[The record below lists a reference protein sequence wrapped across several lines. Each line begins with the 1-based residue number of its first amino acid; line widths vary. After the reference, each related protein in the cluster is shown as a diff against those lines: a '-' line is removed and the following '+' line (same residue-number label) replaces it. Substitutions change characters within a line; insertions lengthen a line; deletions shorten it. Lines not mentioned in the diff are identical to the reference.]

1 MRALL
6 ARETKLQS
14 SLVSYSLLHDH
25 FYNHMTEAGFTGFE
39 RGERGS
45 TAEHLEV
52 SEFKAKKEMERVA
65 AMEAEVDTMRSTA
78 ANLENEVTKKQKQL
92 DGLEKKTA
100 TAKKEVAT
108 VEDVENMMRPIVFSN
123 YLQLSSE
130 DWGKVS
136 NLAKEGVK
144 SRATIKEQKKKI
156 SGLENTIK
164 ELKQKL
170 MKYEGM
176 GITDKLL
183 YIEAMR
189 KAPKRLMDTIA
200 DIKRQPAEKKESM
213 QSTPEQKRNT
223 DISL

>member
-1 MRALL
+1 
-6 ARETKLQS
+6 
-14 SLVSYSLLHDH
+14 
-25 FYNHMTEAGFTGFE
+25 MTEAGFTGFE

-52 SEFKAKKEMERVA
+52 LEFKAKKEMERVA
-65 AMEAEVDTMRSTA
+65 AMEAKVDTMRSTA
-78 ANLENEVTKKQKQL
+78 TDLENAVTKKQKKL
-92 DGLEKKTA
+92 DELEKKTA

-108 VEDVENMMRPIVFSN
+108 VEDVENMVRPIMLSS
-123 YLQLSSE
+123 YLQLSPD

-144 SRATIKEQKKKI
+144 SRATIKELRKKI
-156 SGLENTIK
+156 SGLENTIR

-189 KAPKRLMDTIA
+189 RAPKRLMDTIA
-200 DIKRQPAEKKESM
+200 DIKRQPPEKQE
-213 QSTPEQKRNT
+213 QTRVTPEHGINRNGER
-223 DISL
+223 